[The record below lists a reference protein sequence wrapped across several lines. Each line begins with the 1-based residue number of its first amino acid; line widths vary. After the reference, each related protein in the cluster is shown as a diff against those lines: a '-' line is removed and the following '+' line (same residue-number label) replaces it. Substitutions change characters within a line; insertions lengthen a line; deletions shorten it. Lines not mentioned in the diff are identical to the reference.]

1 MENPRARL
9 EEAESRLV
17 PIITEYML
25 QEGFEYNKE
34 NIQHMVEAGCI
45 DLINFCVN
53 IYYTEVR
60 PDQGLE
66 IIPEINRSPEF
77 YIYFVL
83 NIMIE
88 NDDDKY
94 TFSKTPREYNR
105 VISEH
110 IDRLRSQEPTDRESA
125 ILSHMAK
132 GNPITGKPHTFPLS
146 APHPRFEGTVFS
158 AFNAPSVKGS
168 WQEQINERDAQDALI
183 RMGLD
188 PQKAGPDTDFGRA
201 VNYARMVGQNVKT
214 RLTVPLSERKHEK
227 GKGKKQKKSKK
238 LRKSRKQKKQRKT
251 MRK

>member
-1 MENPRARL
+1 
-9 EEAESRLV
+9 
-17 PIITEYML
+17 
-25 QEGFEYNKE
+25 
-34 NIQHMVEAGCI
+34 MVEAGCI
-45 DLINFCVN
+45 ELIDFCVKL
-53 IYYTEVR
+53 YYTYVR
-60 PDQGLE
+60 PDQWEEVPPGLP
-66 IIPEINRSPEF
+66 IEF

-83 NIMIE
+83 NIMLE

-94 TFSKTPREYNR
+94 TFSKTHPEYNR
-105 VISEH
+105 VILEH
-110 IDRLRSQEPTDRESA
+110 IDRLHRQEPDDRERS

-132 GNPITGKPHTFPLS
+132 GNPVTGKPHTFPLS

-168 WQEQINERDAQDALI
+168 WQEQINERDAQEALI

-188 PQKAGPDTDFGRA
+188 PQKADPDTDFGRA

-214 RLTVPLSERKHEK
+214 RLTVPLSERRHEK
-227 GKGKKQKKSKK
+227 GTGKKQKKSKK